1 DGLLCEISYDES
13 VDLAEY
19 PCSKANMH
27 TSTAAANAARQL
39 DSMMYQSGSGM
50 YRRNQYRK
58 AAARVLETTYDEI
71 AILWNQEMKFRPNF
85 DTDKAEA
92 DIPVIFAKV
101 SGVHNK
107 DIGNYWC
114 SIKALFTDNTIIVK
128 NTPFVD
134 KNSENPIKK
143 HAPSFLKNRQLQRDA
158 ITSHPCYKYG
168 LLREEMQEHIFDKI
182 EMLLDSGLIKGTYQ
196 NGMEYTIVAEA
207 LNFDQRLLRKMQDF
221 DFTRTNPKIVYIKT
235 DEAPVP
241 VEDSIVIALLNL
253 IGFDI
258 VFFVPTGY
266 RSVENNYTFT
276 PFCEHQIGDYV
287 YDLAIP
293 DFTNVKRSILKD
305 IIFGRGI

>member
-1 DGLLCEISYDES
+1 MLKYLVEKSRSHRE
-13 VDLAEY
+13 
-19 PCSKANMH
+19 
-27 TSTAAANAARQL
+27 
-39 DSMMYQSGSGM
+39 
-50 YRRNQYRK
+50 
-58 AAARVLETTYDEI
+58 
-71 AILWNQEMKFRPNF
+71 F
-85 DTDKAEA
+85 KAEA